1 MNVQYLKA
9 FVLAAQLGSISAAA
23 REMGKRQ
30 SQVSQWIADLE
41 IDFGVELFV
50 RTGNSTRLSE
60 AGEILLPRV
69 IHTVSQADKL
79 AVCASALAR
88 DEPMILRLGVDN
100 YIPQSCLNRALSE
113 VLQQQTLNLELYS
126 DDREVLLEQ
135 LNNEELDVA
144 LLSESSVLHYSDFQ
158 YCRLGSYCDV
168 LVVGST
174 HPLAAETTSTKTTI
188 SADQLAQYRELIW
201 TRESISSETEAGYS
215 PSYAAFSEIGTVVN
229 LLTNGVGFAFLPIDM
244 ISIELESGKL
254 KRLLPDFE
262 QAEMIRRVELIW
274 QQGLELTEQGKRLI
288 DSMKACHTFTR

>member
-1 MNVQYLKA
+1 MNVQHLKA

-69 IHTVSQADKL
+69 IHTVSQAEKL

-135 LNNEELDVA
+135 LNNDELDVA

-168 LVVGST
+168 LVVGSN
-174 HPLAAETTSTKTTI
+174 HPLASEKAVL
-188 SADQLAQYRELIW
+188 ADQLSEFRELIW
-201 TRESISSETEAGYS
+201 TRENISSETEAGYS
-215 PSYAAFSEIGTVVN
+215 PCYATFSEIGTLVN
-229 LLTNGVGFAFLPIDM
+229 LLQSGVGFAFLPVDM
-244 ISIELESGKL
+244 ITTELESGQL
-254 KRLLPDFE
+254 QQLCPDFE
-262 QAEMIRRVELIW
+262 QAEMIRRVELVW

>member
-88 DEPMILRLGVDN
+88 DEPMILRLGGDN

-126 DDREVLLEQ
+126 EDREVLLEQ
-135 LNNEELDVA
+135 LNDDELDVA

-174 HPLAAETTSTKTTI
+174 HPLVAETTATKTTI

-201 TRESISSETEAGYS
+201 TRESISAETEAGYS

-244 ISIELESGKL
+244 IRIELESGKL
-254 KRLLPDFE
+254 KQLQPDFE
-262 QAEMIRRVELIW
+262 QAEMIRRVELVW
-274 QQGLELTEQGKRLI
+274 QQGLEQTEQGKRLI
-288 DSMKACHTFTR
+288 DKMKANHTFTR

>member
-79 AVCASALAR
+79 AVCALALAR

-100 YIPQSCLNRALSE
+100 YIPQSCLNTAL
-113 VLQQQTLNLELYS
+113 VDILQPHALNLELYS

-135 LNNEELDVA
+135 LNNDELDVA

-168 LVVGST
+168 LVVGSK
-174 HPLAAETTSTKTTI
+174 HPLASEKAV
-188 SADQLAQYRELIW
+188 SADQLSEFRELIW
-201 TRESISSETEAGYS
+201 TRENISSETEAGYS
-215 PSYAAFSEIGTVVN
+215 PCYATFSEIGTLVN
-229 LLTNGVGFAFLPIDM
+229 LLKSGVGFAFLPVDM
-244 ISIELESGKL
+244 ITTELESGQL
-254 KRLLPDFE
+254 QQLCPDFE
-262 QAEMIRRVELIW
+262 QAEMIRRVELVW

-288 DSMKACHTFTR
+288 DSMKACHTFTH